1 MREISI
7 EFFRRIAEKTFENR
21 ILFLFHLLNRSI
33 FPSFFR
39 ISSDIFSSI
48 FETRVSPLIYSV
60 PIRPIAGIN
69 FLKNKP
75 IMIEVNEPRKA
86 RSSSRILFSLFSPR
100 SQFQVALHA
109 IIRAPSSKRKPSRWI
124 FEYSF
129 FNSNRLEKR
138 RDSFGEDMLFAS
150 RVKVKRGSG
159 LWRKGTKRVD

>member
-1 MREISI
+1 MIDSI
-7 EFFRRIAEKTFENR
+7 FFFFFFLHNNFKNR

-109 IIRAPSSKRKPSRWI
+109 IIRAPVSSKRKPSRWI

>member
-1 MREISI
+1 MIDSI
-7 EFFRRIAEKTFENR
+7 FFFFFFLHNNFKNR

-109 IIRAPSSKRKPSRWI
+109 IIRAPSSRRNENRPVEFSNILSLTRIDSRKEEIR
-124 FEYSF
+124 
-129 FNSNRLEKR
+129 
-138 RDSFGEDMLFAS
+138 
-150 RVKVKRGSG
+150 SG
-159 LWRKGTKRVD
+159 RICCLRHGWK